1 MSRYG
6 QGTRQTKIVTKLN
19 AENEGW
25 GTELDV
31 TSRTRFFILYNF
43 ATCALNFPIYIDVD
57 NDELDDDEKI
67 SEIRNTDLCEGV
79 IPVIDIIQMLAGNPF
94 IEIDFVNQ
102 ENVMKILGMI
112 RTTYLKQQVSMLRS
126 WS

>member
-1 MSRYG
+1 M
-6 QGTRQTKIVTKLN
+6 
-19 AENEGW
+19 
-25 GTELDV
+25 

-43 ATCALNFPIYIDVD
+43 ATCALNFPIYINVD

-102 ENVMKILGMI
+102 ENVMKILGSSFSEKEVFFVFCPG
-112 RTTYLKQQVSMLRS
+112 RKYDLA
-126 WS
+126 

>member
-1 MSRYG
+1 MSRQG
-6 QGTRQTKIVTKLN
+6 QGTRQTKIVTKFY

-43 ATCALNFPIYIDVD
+43 TTCALNFPIYIDVD

-112 RTTYLKQQVSMLRS
+112 RTTYLKQQVSMLRN

>member
-1 MSRYG
+1 M
-6 QGTRQTKIVTKLN
+6 
-19 AENEGW
+19 
-25 GTELDV
+25 

-112 RTTYLKQQVSMLRS
+112 RTTYLK
-126 WS
+126 